1 VKKLRDSQH
10 SSPPTEGCPDT
21 SGRGGSKQLIGY
33 IYDHPFEFRPV
44 IHLPYTPQLKLRARY
59 LRRSGNLPEVKFWM
73 EVHRKKFHGID
84 FDRQRVIGNYI
95 VDFYVKRL
103 GLVVEIDGSSHDYT
117 QEYDRCRDEFLSS
130 LGLKVYRI
138 SVGDV
143 LNNMR
148 FVLMGL
154 ENFILEHYGV

>member
-1 VKKLRDSQH
+1 
-10 SSPPTEGCPDT
+10 
-21 SGRGGSKQLIGY
+21 
-33 IYDHPFEFRPV
+33 
-44 IHLPYTPQLKLRARY
+44 
-59 LRRSGNLPEVKFWM
+59 M

-117 QEYDRCRDEFLSS
+117 WEYDRCRDEFLSS

-138 SVGDV
+138 SVDDV
-143 LNNMR
+143 MRNMR

-154 ENFILEHYGV
+154 ENFILEHYGI